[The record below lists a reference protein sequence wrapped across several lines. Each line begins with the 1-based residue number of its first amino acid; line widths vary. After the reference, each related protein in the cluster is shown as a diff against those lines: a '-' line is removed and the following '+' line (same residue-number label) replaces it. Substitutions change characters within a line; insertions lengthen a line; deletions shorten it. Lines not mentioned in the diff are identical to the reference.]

1 MDLDRDMSWIR
12 TQLLYG
18 TFVAIAIALIVYR
31 RYSSSTEGFQV
42 APTCSPGFTPDG
54 KGFCLGYTCS
64 GGPDK
69 KRADGT
75 NTCSLPGGK
84 TTPAI
89 LTKHPA
95 ICGKGFATVTSRAG
109 GVTCVKI

>member
-1 MDLDRDMSWIR
+1 MSWIR

-18 TFVAIAIALIVYR
+18 TFVAIAIALIIYT
-31 RYSSSTEGFQV
+31 RYSSSIEGFQV
-42 APTCSPGFTPDG
+42 APVCSPGFIADG
-54 KGFCLGYTCS
+54 KGFCIGYTCS
-64 GGPDK
+64 GGPEK

-89 LTKHPA
+89 LTKHRA
-95 ICGKGFATVTSRAG
+95 ICGKGYATVTSTAG
-109 GVTCVKI
+109 VTTCVKI